1 MGIIGAL
8 SGGVR
13 CFFTAM
19 RNLLSVLVVGYI
31 GYHFTAMR
39 NILSEALK
47 QFFFQIVK

>member
-1 MGIIGAL
+1 
-8 SGGVR
+8 
-13 CFFTAM
+13 
-19 RNLLSVLVVGYI
+19 LVVGYI